1 MSNKTIIIA
10 DDEASIRQMYQDR
23 LKEESFDVI
32 FAEDGE
38 QAIDLINK
46 TKPVLALLDIMMPK
60 KTGME
65 VLEMVKK
72 DSEIADTIIGI
83 LTVLDEDSI
92 RDKAFDLGAKYY
104 LVKSKVTPSEVVEII
119 KKEISEV

>member
-1 MSNKTIIIA
+1 MSNKKILIA
-10 DDEASIRQMYQDR
+10 DDESSIRHMYQDR
-23 LKEESFDVI
+23 LKEEPFDVI

-38 QAIDLINK
+38 EAIDLINK
-46 TKPVLALLDIMMPK
+46 EKPVLALLDIMMPK

-72 DSEIADTIIGI
+72 DPEITETIIGI

-92 RDKAFDLGAKYY
+92 RDKAFDLEAKYY

-119 KKEISEV
+119 KKEISEI